1 MSKFKVL
8 LLTNN
13 DSDNVGDQIIEASV
27 IALIKAAM
35 RNLGRGDDSFVID
48 SRAAGII
55 NKKYLQR
62 NDPKHLAAA
71 RKAISS
77 ADLLIFGGAPLF
89 NYSYQVF
96 YRKTITTLE
105 IAQEFGVPVLFSSI
119 GVEKYSSENE
129 KSQQLK
135 RALQLPVVRQIT
147 TRDDFDSVRRYT
159 EETGIPVAHV
169 ADPAV
174 FADIVFG
181 PMTDPVAHSA
191 ATDLGASLEADA
203 GESVD
208 ESATQPTVAALSRA
222 VSTSRRQIEQIA
234 RRTAHRA
241 LPRLAVQA
249 RRQQEAATSAVTPK
263 PAPTTAS
270 ASSPKKSG
278 RRIGLVVTR
287 AGIFKDN
294 KINFSEADQQNFWLD
309 VIAKLKARGD
319 DYRLFTT
326 GHFADEVFLDNIV
339 RKRDVPINKTMFT
352 VNSPEELISELTA
365 CDGVIAY
372 RLHASIT
379 SFAYSVPCIGLSWNF
394 KVPYFYDSVG
404 YGHRS
409 ISSENWNADH
419 VLKQLDRA
427 MEEGVSKKPSELMD
441 VYRTL
446 FEGIKDVVAP
456 ESAARPYTYGQL
468 EKNLPRYE
476 GTSHEQYQGKVRRK
490 LRRGYESYKKKDVAL
505 AETRKDLA
513 QARKDLAAVKGET
526 QR

>member
-1 MSKFKVL
+1 MPKFKVL

-35 RNLGRGDDSFVID
+35 RNLGRDDESFVID

-62 NDPKHLAAA
+62 NDPKHLSAA
-71 RKAISS
+71 RKAISN

-89 NYSYQVF
+89 NYAYQVF

-105 IAQEFGVPVLFSSI
+105 IAQEFGVPVIFSSI
-119 GVEKYSSENE
+119 GVEKYDAQNE
-129 KSQQLK
+129 KSQRLK
-135 RALQLPVVRQIT
+135 QALQLPVVRQIT
-147 TRDDFDSVRRYT
+147 TRDDFDSVRKYT
-159 EETGIPVAHV
+159 EETGIPTAHV

-174 FADIVFG
+174 YADIVFG
-181 PMTDPVAHSA
+181 PIADPQESSA
-191 ATDLGASLEADA
+191 ATNLGAPVDA
-203 GESVD
+203 GDPAGEAPKRT
-208 ESATQPTVAALSRA
+208 SASALSRA
-222 VSTSRRQIEQIA
+222 ASTSRRQIEQIA

-249 RRQQEAATSAVTPK
+249 RRREEEAARAATQQATSAGD
-263 PAPTTAS
+263 S
-270 ASSPKKSG
+270 AAPKKTSG

-294 KINFSEADQQNFWLD
+294 KINFSEKDQQDFWLD

-339 RKRDVPINKTMFT
+339 RKRDVPISKTMFT
-352 VNSPEELISELTA
+352 VNSPEELIGELTA

-379 SFAYSVPCIGLSWNF
+379 SFAYSVPCVGLSWNF

-404 YGHRS
+404 YGHRA
-409 ISSENWNADH
+409 IPSEDWNADH
-419 VLKQLDRA
+419 VIAQLDRA
-427 MEEGVSKKPSELMD
+427 MDEGVSKKPSEMMD

-446 FEGIKDVVAP
+446 FEGIKGVVAP
-456 ESAARPYTYGQL
+456 QSATRPYTYEQL

-505 AETRKDLA
+505 AQTRKELA
-513 QARKDLAAVKGET
+513 QARKDLAAAGNDT
-526 QR
+526 N